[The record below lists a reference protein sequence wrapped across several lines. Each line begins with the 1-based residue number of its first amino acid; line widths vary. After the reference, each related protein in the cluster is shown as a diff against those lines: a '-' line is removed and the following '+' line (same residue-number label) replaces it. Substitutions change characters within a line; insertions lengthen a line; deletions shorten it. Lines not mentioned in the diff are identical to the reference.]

1 MASNPRWASNER
13 KKLQARYR
21 ALGFPCA
28 LCGKPINY
36 ELGMIVDPVT
46 GKRRPHPMSFV
57 IDEIVPISRGGSP
70 FTFENT
76 RPAHWICNAR
86 RGAGDRKK
94 RPATSEAPLP
104 QPWEL

>member
-1 MASNPRWASNER
+1 MASNPRWRTGER

-21 ALGFPCA
+21 ALGLPCG

-57 IDEIVPISRGGSP
+57 IDEIVPISKGGAV
-70 FTFENT
+70 TWDNT
-76 RPAHWICNAR
+76 RPCHWVCNAR
-86 RGAGDRKK
+86 RGAGDRKRHK
-94 RPATSEAPLP
+94 ATSEAPLP